1 MVAHSALA
9 RHELMCEL
17 LSGMDNEVLLMP
29 AGAAAKPDHLEEL
42 GVYTPWQN
50 AMNVSRLSSN
60 SLFSSSGNNHVL
72 GVYWLKIFFFFKAGK
87 ADTQLCWTL
96 SHLRVKSC
104 PAFNNKSKVP
114 VYPTSRNLLC
124 SHKNIFREHIRGLCW
139 QGTQRTNIFVLHD
152 YMYSISSLFWIYQN
166 WHLKYIRAARIWK
179 LSTSTELSKNCHWKF
194 VSTGQDKS
202 GSIKCKLTSWWRFG

>member
-29 AGAAAKPDHLEEL
+29 AGTAAKPDHLEEL

-72 GVYWLKIFFFFKAGK
+72 GVY
-87 ADTQLCWTL
+87 
-96 SHLRVKSC
+96 
-104 PAFNNKSKVP
+104 
-114 VYPTSRNLLC
+114 
-124 SHKNIFREHIRGLCW
+124 
-139 QGTQRTNIFVLHD
+139 
-152 YMYSISSLFWIYQN
+152 
-166 WHLKYIRAARIWK
+166 
-179 LSTSTELSKNCHWKF
+179 
-194 VSTGQDKS
+194 
-202 GSIKCKLTSWWRFG
+202 